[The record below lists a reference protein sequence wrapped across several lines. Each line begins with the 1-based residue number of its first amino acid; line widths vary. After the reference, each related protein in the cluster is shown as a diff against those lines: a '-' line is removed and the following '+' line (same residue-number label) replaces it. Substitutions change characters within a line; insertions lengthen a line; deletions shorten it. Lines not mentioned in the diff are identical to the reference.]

1 MYVPGENDVIGS
13 DEAYRPGESQTD
25 RVNGEYHYKNGYT
38 QKIYSDAHYVREEDS
53 TSPPR
58 YYTPPERPQKEPKE
72 PKPRREKSRGGSFAR
87 TLCLCLICAVLGGL
101 GGGTYVASRL
111 SQRLDA
117 LQQGVKTAQTAAL
130 AGASADKTFFVQ
142 FNPSSLQMYST
153 NSPEQRRSLSSTND
167 DQDTVNDVVS
177 APRVELTTTLIFDKM
192 NIYDAFMFDKFNT
205 GVSAT
210 TVTNI
215 VTLAKGATFTVQPYV
230 EGLISALRNP
240 YTQSMTF
247 QWADFSFTGRLRQ
260 LQANYKMFSVSGR
273 PIRAEVQLRLRQDLD
288 TQDMQ
293 RWKSQFNSM
302 LAQKSS
308 LVTAGQKVSN
318 LLNLS
323 L

>member
-1 MYVPGENDVIGS
+1 MAIQNDLLSSLTGNTAKACLVVH
-13 DEAYRPGESQTD
+13 DVRAKAKALELQQ
-25 RVNGEYHYKNGYT
+25 
-38 QKIYSDAHYVREEDS
+38 QKL
-53 TSPPR
+53 
-58 YYTPPERPQKEPKE
+58 
-72 PKPRREKSRGGSFAR
+72 G
-87 TLCLCLICAVLGGL
+87 VLG
-101 GGGTYVASRL
+101 VRN
-111 SQRLDA
+111 A
-117 LQQGVKTAQTAAL
+117 LQTEQLSRVTNTLNALQNGAASAQQM
-130 AGASADKTFFVQ
+130 AGAMNTDKTFFVQ

-153 NSPEQRRSLSSTND
+153 NTPDPRRDVSGTND
-167 DQDTVNDVVS
+167 DQTTTNDVVS

-240 YTQSMTF
+240 YTRSMTF
-247 QWADFSFTGRLRQ
+247 QWADFSFTGRLHQ

-308 LVTAGQKVSN
+308 MVTAGQKVSN